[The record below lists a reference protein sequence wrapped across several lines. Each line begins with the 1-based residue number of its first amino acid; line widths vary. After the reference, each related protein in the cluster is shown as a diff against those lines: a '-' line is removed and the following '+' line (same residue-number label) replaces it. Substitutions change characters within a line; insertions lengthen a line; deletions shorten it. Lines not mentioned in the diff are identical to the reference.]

1 VPDAVVGPL
10 NKVPTMSEGL
20 GTKNTLEDVA
30 RTCVVIAE
38 RAGFTVEDQ
47 CFDTRTASFNAFL
60 VVE

>member
-1 VPDAVVGPL
+1 
-10 NKVPTMSEGL
+10 MSEGL
-20 GTKNTLEDVA
+20 GTKNTLEDVT